1 MWDPNWIIEATYKAN
16 QLSYMATA
24 QAVFNVDWLGRQ

>member
-1 MWDPNWIIEATYKAN
+1 MWDPNWIIEAKAN